1 MKCWKRFLP
10 LLLGVGA
17 LALIL
22 SLVGIK
28 GFVERDLKGKAAG
41 YLTDASST
49 LKGVSVLKTANH
61 DITLT
66 GPASLEAEA
75 KAAMAAH
82 KGSTFGY
89 NNVYYIPTAEAPTP
103 ATTVAPTTTAAPTT
117 TVASTTT
124 KAPATT
130 VATTAAPTTVAP
142 TTTAV
147 PVTTAAAVCSA
158 TLDGVKFATSS
169 ADLLPESLPIL
180 DAAAA
185 NLAKAACK
193 IEIQGH
199 TDIRGTVESNLALS
213 QARADS
219 VRNYLITK
227 GIAQERLTAVG
238 YGSSQPKAAGND
250 EAAWSINRRIE
261 FKIQGS

>member
-10 LLLGVGA
+10 LLLGLGA

-41 YLTDASST
+41 YVTNAAST
-49 LKGVSVLKTANH
+49 LKGVSVVKAENH
-61 DITLT
+61 DIYLR
-66 GPASLEAEA
+66 GPASLEDEA
-75 KAAMAAH
+75 RTALAAQ
-82 KGSTFGY
+82 KGGEFGY
-89 NNVYYIPTAEAPTP
+89 NKVYYDPIADATPEPAPT
-103 ATTVAPTTTAAPTT
+103 TTTAAPATTT
-117 TVASTTT
+117 TVAPTTT

-130 VATTAAPTTVAP
+130 VATTVAP
-142 TTTAV
+142 TTTAAPV
-147 PVTTAAAVCSA
+147 VTTAAAVCSS
-158 TLDGVKFATSS
+158 TIDGVKFATSS
-169 ADLLPESLPIL
+169 ADLLAESLPIL
-180 DAAAA
+180 DAAASG
-185 NLAKAACK
+185 LAKAACK
-193 IEIQGH
+193 VEIQGH
-199 TDIRGTVESNLALS
+199 TDIRGTAESNLALS

-219 VRNYLITK
+219 VRNYLISK